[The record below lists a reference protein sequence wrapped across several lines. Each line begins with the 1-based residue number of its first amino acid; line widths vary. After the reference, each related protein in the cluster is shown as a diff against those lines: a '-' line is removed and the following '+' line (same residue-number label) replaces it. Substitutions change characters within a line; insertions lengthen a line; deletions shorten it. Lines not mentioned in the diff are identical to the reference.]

1 MVWLD
6 WVIGQF
12 ITQIQHCLECRF
24 DSGNAWH
31 LVRSLLRLQD
41 MDTPCVLLDSSL
53 SLFLSFSV
61 WSLNF
66 ELRRYIESLSSNA
79 HICTF
84 ANVTCCV
91 HVAYILRQ
99 EDADVKLLLLF
110 CVWILINSQKKIQ
123 INCRKFYCGHQLF
136 HHFQHFR
143 RKILCRGI
151 MRFSD
156 LDLKSVKE
164 FYPLTLQVQ
173 FHYYWIILADNETNE
188 RLLMWKNT
196 VWI

>member
-1 MVWLD
+1 MCSSNELFLLLFLNISSFAWFDWTEWLVHFF
-6 WVIGQF
+6 WSTVKL
-12 ITQIQHCLECRF
+12 ITQIQQCLECRF

-84 ANVTCCV
+84 ANVACCI
-91 HVAYILRQ
+91 HIAYILRQ
-99 EDADVKLLLLF
+99 EDADVKLLLF
-110 CVWILINSQKKIQ
+110 CVWILINYQKKSRLIAANF
-123 INCRKFYCGHQLF
+123 IVVTNFSIIF
-136 HHFQHFR
+136 S
-143 RKILCRGI
+143 ISEE
-151 MRFSD
+151 RFSAEASWD
-156 LDLKSVKE
+156 LAT
-164 FYPLTLQVQ
+164 LT
-173 FHYYWIILADNETNE
+173 
-188 RLLMWKNT
+188 
-196 VWI
+196 